1 LLVNAKPTDVD
12 GYLATV
18 PGEARARFEELR
30 STVKALAPRA
40 VESISYGMPTF
51 KYGGQRLA
59 HFAAWKSHC
68 ALYGMNADAHR
79 DELAAYDTSRG
90 TIRFPLDEPL
100 PEPLVKALVGER
112 VAAIEAAAAERKR
125 KHKRS
130 GTGREG

>member
-1 LLVNAKPTDVD
+1 MDID
-12 GYLATV
+12 GYLASV
-18 PGEARARFEELR
+18 SGEARARFEELR
-30 STVKALAPRA
+30 RTVKALVPRA

-51 KYGGQRLA
+51 KYRGQRLA

-112 VAAIEAAAAERKR
+112 VAAIEAAAAERER
-125 KHKRS
+125 TRS
-130 GTGREG
+130 SASRGR